1 MVSTVSSSV
10 RSRFPDRVLARLL
23 DAGWHDGRCWD
34 SDQMHHFLNRFNT
47 AVPSA
52 AVKVLS
58 EFGGLTIGFRGR
70 IILFGDIDERL
81 CGSIATLSTL
91 LHEPLFPV
99 GTTNI
104 FEDDGLG
111 VHIDESGM
119 LYVDGASGYDPPRDH
134 RLDLIESDIDGF
146 LIQLFSEEPT
156 PEKQS
161 WYYSQ
166 SDFE

>member
-1 MVSTVSSSV
+1 
-10 RSRFPDRVLARLL
+10 
-23 DAGWHDGRCWD
+23 
-34 SDQMHHFLNRFNT
+34 MHHFLNRFNT

-70 IILFGDIDERL
+70 IILFGDIDERF
-81 CGSIATLSTL
+81 CSSTATLSTL
-91 LHEPLFPV
+91 LNEPLFPV

-104 FEDDGLG
+104 FEDDGLN
-111 VHIDESGM
+111 VHIDASGR
-119 LYVDGASGYDPPRDH
+119 LYVNGASGYDPPRDC
-134 RLDLIESDIDGF
+134 RLDLIESDIDS
-146 LIQLFSEEPT
+146 LLSRLFSDEPT